1 MPQAR
6 VLSESEVR
14 KVLKVIGFRRHAVR
28 DRAIFLLGLYS
39 RMRAIELSGLRV
51 CDVLTK
57 EAEVRDEIHLSSDQ
71 TKGRKGRTVI
81 LGKKARDEIKTYL
94 CDRYKTRDLQP
105 LLLTDTSRPLFTTQ
119 KNPRRGFSPNTLS
132 GHFCTLMREANIEG
146 GSSHSMRR
154 SFITSLADKGV
165 SVRVLQE
172 LAGHANLQTTARY
185 IAVNDAVMRRAV
197 DLV

>member
-14 KVLKVIGFRRHAVR
+14 KVLKAISFRRHAVR
-28 DRAIFLLGLYS
+28 DKAIFLLMLYS
-39 RMRAIELSGLRV
+39 GLRAKEASAIRV
-51 CDVLTK
+51 CDVITK

-71 TKGRKGRTVI
+71 TKGKKGRTVI
-81 LGKKARDEIKTYL
+81 LGKKARDEIKSYL
-94 CDRYKTRDLQP
+94 CDRYKTKDLQP
-105 LLLTDTSRPLFTTQ
+105 VLLTDTSRPLFTTQ
-119 KNPRRGFSPNTLS
+119 KNPRRGFSPNTLA
-132 GHFCTLMREANIEG
+132 GHFCQLMREANIEG
-146 GSSHSMRR
+146 ASSHSMRR
-154 SFITSLADKGV
+154 SFIASLADKGV

-185 IAVNDAVMRRAV
+185 IAVNNAVMRRAV

>member
-6 VLSESEVR
+6 VLTESEIK
-14 KVLKVIGFRRHAVR
+14 KVLKVISLRRHAAR

-39 RMRAIELSGLRV
+39 GMRAKELSALRV
-51 CDVLTK
+51 CDVLTT
-57 EAEVRDEIHLSSDQ
+57 ESEVKDEIHLSSDQ
-71 TKGRKGRTVI
+71 TKGKKGRTVI
-81 LGKKARDEIKTYL
+81 LGKKARDEIKNYL
-94 CDRYKTRDLQP
+94 CARFKTKTLEP
-105 LLLTDTSRPLFTTQ
+105 VLLTDTSRPLFSTQ
-119 KNPRRGFSPNTLS
+119 KCPRRGFSPNTLA
-132 GHFCTLMREANIEG
+132 GHFCQLMREANIEG

-154 SFITSLADKGV
+154 SFITNLADKGV

-185 IAVNDAVMRRAV
+185 IAVNVAVMRRAV